1 MVGLNLWKQ
10 VQSLQ
15 CRIPYEGTCF
25 AGYKRISLARERERV
40 GWIYIYAS
48 RPHSLHISRR
58 SRVCVCCR
66 VLGVWKEFL
75 NWAPACAVQLVPLVI
90 CLMFSRF
97 FKLEGEEEIK

>member
-25 AGYKRISLARERERV
+25 AGYKRISLASERERV

-58 SRVCVCCR
+58 SRVCVCVLPRPGRLER
-66 VLGVWKEFL
+66 VSQLGSGV
-75 NWAPACAVQLVPLVI
+75 CGAVSPLGYLLDV
-90 CLMFSRF
+90 FQVF
-97 FKLEGEEEIK
+97 QA